1 MKLESVAKKLFVG
14 TGVVLS
20 AAVALTPLASHA
32 KTVVSYGTNPDGT
45 SYTNCIDDDAGSL
58 TEDSTIQ
65 CDFAVK
71 SANNSVQNGMEVAFN
86 VQPTIS
92 IDALAQ
98 GSPDP
103 IVLSPTT
110 IRTGEITSS
119 VTANTAYALLLSAKA
134 EDGTAMTHE
143 EKNTTSLI
151 PATDNLQDG
160 TAGWAIMNEIS
171 GQYKGIT
178 TNPVRYFESTN
189 TRPITDD
196 EHTFTVGIAA
206 SKNLASGIY
215 TATVVVTAAAK

>member
-1 MKLESVAKKLFVG
+1 MNLESIAKKLFVG

-20 AAVALTPLASHA
+20 TAVALTPLASHA
-32 KTVVSYGTNPDGT
+32 KTVVSYGTNANGT

-58 TEDSTIQ
+58 TEGSTIQ

-71 SANNSVQNGMEVAFN
+71 TADNNVQNGMEVAFN

-103 IVLSPTT
+103 IVLSPTA
-110 IRTGEITSS
+110 IRTGEITAS
-119 VTANTAYALLLSAKA
+119 VTANTAYALLLSAKT
-134 EDGTAMTHE
+134 ESGTAMTHE
-143 EKNTTSLI
+143 KNATSLI

-189 TRPITDD
+189 TKPITDD
-196 EHTFTVGIAA
+196 HHTFTVGVAA
-206 SKNLASGIY
+206 SKNLASGTY

>member
-20 AAVALTPLASHA
+20 AAVALTPLTSHA

-58 TEDSTIQ
+58 TEDSKIQ

-71 SANNSVQNGMEVAFN
+71 TAANSVQNGMEVAFN

-98 GSPDP
+98 GSPAP

-110 IRTGEITSS
+110 IRTGEITAS
-119 VTANTAYALLLSAKA
+119 VTANTAYALLLSAKT
-134 EDGTAMTHE
+134 EEGTAMTHE
-143 EKNTTSLI
+143 KNTASFI
-151 PATDNLQDG
+151 PPTDNLQDG

-171 GQYKGIT
+171 GKYQGIT
-178 TNPVRYFESTN
+178 TNPARYFESTN
-189 TRPITDD
+189 TKPITDD
-196 EHTFTVGIAA
+196 HHTFTVGIAA

-215 TATVVVTAAAK
+215 SATVVVTAAAK